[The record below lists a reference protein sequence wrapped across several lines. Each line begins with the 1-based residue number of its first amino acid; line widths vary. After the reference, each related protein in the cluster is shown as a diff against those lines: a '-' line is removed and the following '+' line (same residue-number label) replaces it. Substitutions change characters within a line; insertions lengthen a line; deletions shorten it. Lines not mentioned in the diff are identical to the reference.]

1 MEIKKDLKQLKD
13 YVKSYITKNYGEKK
27 NYIRSMKTSKNGLF
41 IYGHNVY
48 APGYNLKY
56 KIHTYI
62 SWYEL
67 NNYNFINDLLDT
79 FVLDCKRLKECD

>member
-1 MEIKKDLKQLKD
+1 MEIKKDLEQLKS
-13 YVKSYITKNYGEKK
+13 YVKSYITKNYGEKN

-48 APGYNLKY
+48 APGYKLKY